1 MTSRPKSGNEIA
13 GDEPPVGGP
22 LDGRAVPDPLEILHP
37 AAVLTL
43 TGPLTLQPDTIHVWA
58 FDLEG
63 PPALLELCRTCLS
76 SEERRRADRFVFARD
91 RGHHTVAHAVLRHLL
106 GRYCG
111 VAPASLQ
118 FDVTAAGKPSLQIPA
133 GHPAGIHFNLTHSG
147 GRALLGVSHGREL
160 GIDLEQVR
168 SNIEALSISRNYFFG
183 SERDAI
189 EQALSATRDN
199 TFFRYWVAKEAVL
212 KAQGIGLG
220 FPLDQFRVD
229 FLPGDAVARIETF
242 DASKLDSG
250 WTIRMLPCD
259 EGWLAAVAARSD
271 DWAVKVE
278 HPVVTDPPHL

>member
-1 MTSRPKSGNEIA
+1 MTSRPKPGNELASEGHGLLNI
-13 GDEPPVGGP
+13 
-22 LDGRAVPDPLEILHP
+22 LDPATLLAFTSSLSLE
-37 AAVLTL
+37 
-43 TGPLTLQPDTIHVWA
+43 PDTLNVWA

-63 PPALLELCRTCLS
+63 PPALLELCRRYLS
-76 SEERRRADRFVFARD
+76 SEERQRADRFVFPRD
-91 RGHHTVAHAVLRHLL
+91 RGHHTVAHAVVRHLL
-106 GRYCG
+106 GLYCD
-111 VAPASLQ
+111 VAPESLQ
-118 FDVTAAGKPSLQIPA
+118 FSVTAAGKPSLQSPA
-133 GHPAGIHFNLTHSG
+133 GSAAGIHFNLTHSG

-189 EQALSATRDN
+189 EQALSGTSDN

-229 FLPGDAVARIETF
+229 FLPGGEAARIETF
-242 DASKLDSG
+242 DASKLDG
-250 WTIRMLPCD
+250 AWTIRMLPCE
-259 EGWLAAVAARSD
+259 EGWFAAVAARGN

-278 HPVVTDPPHL
+278 RPVVTDPPHL